1 MSVIIGL
8 NAFHADS
15 AAAIIKNNELLFAIE
30 EEKLNRIKHW
40 AGFPILAIAKC
51 LEQTSISS
59 EEVTDISINTNP
71 YSNLK
76 KKIPFFLKN
85 FLFGNKKYEIFNRT
99 KNKFK
104 LRALFNKNFNFIRN
118 VKIHFVDHHLSHI
131 SSAYYASNFDESLCI
146 SVDGFGDFE
155 SVAIAKCIKSKIQII
170 DKVFFPHSLGI
181 FYEMMTQALGFKN
194 YGDEYKIMGLAS
206 YGKPIYFDL
215 LKENLFN
222 EKNILSLN
230 LNYFN
235 HTKNNFSYKFNG
247 SPTQNELYNENLL
260 KLFPNNILESEKTNI
275 ASSVQKLYEFV
286 FFKIIKHSLKLYS
299 SKNLCLAG
307 GCALNSSANGKI
319 TENFKFNNIF
329 IPYAPSDAGGAI
341 GSAFYIGKKINPD
354 IEIINCKNPF
364 LGPSYKNSYIK
375 NLTAKLPIN
384 KFLIEEINNDEE
396 LHKIVA
402 QKISEGKIV
411 GWFQG
416 RAEFGARA
424 LGNRSILADPRRSDI
439 RDIINTKIKKREDF
453 RPFAPSILS
462 EFKDEW
468 FETVYK
474 NYYMESVIKL
484 KNNKKNIIP
493 AVTHIDGTCR
503 LQGVYKELNPRFYN
517 LIKCFYLITNVPIIL
532 NTSFNENEPMVCAPE
547 EAINCFERTN
557 MDCLVIEN
565 QFINRII

>member
-1 MSVIIGL
+1 MSIIIGL

-15 AAAIIKNNELLFAIE
+15 AAALTKDNELLFAIE
-30 EEKLNRIKHW
+30 EEKLNRVKHW
-40 AGFPILAIAKC
+40 AGFPLLAINKC
-51 LEQTSISS
+51 LKETSIASQ
-59 EEVTDISINTNP
+59 EVTDISINTNP
-71 YSNLK
+71 FSNLK
-76 KKIPFFLKN
+76 KKLPFFLKN
-85 FLFGNKKYEIFNRT
+85 FLFGTKKYEIFNRT

-104 LRALFNKNFNFIRN
+104 LKSLLNKNFNFN
-118 VKIHFVDHHLSHI
+118 TKVKIHFVDHHLSHI
-131 SSAYYASNFDESLCI
+131 SSVYYASNFDESLCI
-146 SVDGFGDFE
+146 SVDGFGDFA
-155 SVAIAKCIKSKIQII
+155 SVAIAKCIKNNIQII

-215 LKENLFN
+215 LKNNIFN
-222 EKNILSLN
+222 EKNIFSLN

-235 HTKNNFSYKFNG
+235 HTQNNFSYKFNG
-247 SPTQNELYNENLL
+247 SPNQNKLYNERLL
-260 KLFPNNILESEKTNI
+260 KLFPNNFLELEKENI
-275 ASSVQKLYEFV
+275 AASVQKLYEFF

-319 TENFKFNNIF
+319 PENFKFNNIF
-329 IPYAPSDAGGAI
+329 IPYAPGDAGGAI
-341 GSAFYIGKKINPD
+341 GSAFYIGKKINPNA
-354 IEIINCKNPF
+354 EISNCKNPF
-364 LGPSYKNSYIK
+364 LGPSYKNHYIK
-375 NLTAKLPIN
+375 NLTSKLSIN
-384 KFLIEEINNDEE
+384 KFSVEDVNEDE
-396 LHKIVA
+396 LYKIVA
-402 QKISEGKIV
+402 QKISEGKII

-416 RAEFGARA
+416 RAEFGARS
-424 LGNRSILADPRRSDI
+424 LGNRSILADPRRPDI
-439 RDIINTKIKKREDF
+439 RDIINSKIKKREDF

-462 EFKDEW
+462 EYKDEW
-468 FETVYK
+468 FETIYK

-503 LQGVYKELNPRFYN
+503 LQSVYKDLNPRFYN
-517 LIKCFYLITNVPIIL
+517 LIKYFYQITNVPIVL

-557 MDCLVIEN
+557 MDYLIIEN
-565 QFINRII
+565 QIISRIL

>member
-1 MSVIIGL
+1 MSIVLGL

-15 AAAIIKNNELLFAIE
+15 AAALTKDNELLFAIE
-30 EEKLNRIKHW
+30 EEKLNRVKHW
-40 AGFPILAIAKC
+40 AGFPILSINKC
-51 LEQTSISS
+51 LVETSIAP

-76 KKIPFFLKN
+76 KKIPFFLKK
-85 FLFGNKKYEIFNRT
+85 FLFGKKKYEIFSRI

-104 LRALFNKNFNFIRN
+104 LKSLLNKNFNFN
-118 VKIHFVDHHLSHI
+118 TKVKIHFVDHHLSHI
-131 SSAYYASNFDESLCI
+131 SSVYYASNFDESLCI
-146 SVDGFGDFE
+146 SVDGFGDFV
-155 SVAIAKCIKSKIQII
+155 SVAVAKCIKNKIQII
-170 DKVFFPHSLGI
+170 DKVFFPDSLGI

-206 YGKPIYFDL
+206 YGKPIYYDL
-215 LKENLFN
+215 LKKNIFE
-222 EKNILSLN
+222 EKNIFSLN
-230 LNYFN
+230 LDYFN
-235 HTKNNFSYKFNG
+235 HTQNNFSYNFNG
-247 SPTQNELYNENLL
+247 SPNQNKLYNEKLL
-260 KLFPNNILESEKTNI
+260 KLFPNNFLELEKANI
-275 ASSVQKLYEFV
+275 ASSVQKLYEFF

-319 TENFKFNNIF
+319 PENFKFSNIF

-341 GSAFYIGKKINPD
+341 GSAFYIGKKINPNA
-354 IEIINCKNPF
+354 EIRNYKNPF
-364 LGPSYKNSYIK
+364 LGPSYKNQYIK
-375 NLTAKLPIN
+375 NLTSKLSIN
-384 KFLIEEINNDEE
+384 KFSVEDVNEDDLY
-396 LHKIVA
+396 KIVA
-402 QKISEGKIV
+402 QKISEGKII

-424 LGNRSILADPRRSDI
+424 LGNRSILADPRRPNI
-439 RDIINTKIKKREDF
+439 RDIINSKIKKREDF

-462 EFKDEW
+462 EYKDDW

-484 KNNKKNIIP
+484 KSNKKNTIP

-503 LQGVYKELNPRFYN
+503 LQSVYKDLNPRFYN
-517 LIKCFYLITNVPIIL
+517 LIKYFYQITNVPIVL

-557 MDCLVIEN
+557 MDYLIIEN
-565 QFINRII
+565 QIISRII

>member
-1 MSVIIGL
+1 MSIVLGL

-15 AAAIIKNNELLFAIE
+15 AAALTKDNELLFAIE
-30 EEKLNRIKHW
+30 EEKLNRVKHW
-40 AGFPILAIAKC
+40 AGFPILSINKC
-51 LEQTSISS
+51 LVETSIAP

-76 KKIPFFLKN
+76 KKIPFFLKK
-85 FLFGNKKYEIFNRT
+85 FLFGKKKYEIFSRI

-104 LRALFNKNFNFIRN
+104 LKSLLNKNFNFN
-118 VKIHFVDHHLSHI
+118 TKVKIHFVDHHLSHI
-131 SSAYYASNFDESLCI
+131 SSVYYASNFDESLCI
-146 SVDGFGDFE
+146 SVDGFGDFV
-155 SVAIAKCIKSKIQII
+155 SVAVAKCIKNKIQII
-170 DKVFFPHSLGI
+170 DKVFFPDSLGI

-206 YGKPIYFDL
+206 YGKPIYYDI
-215 LKENLFN
+215 LKKNIFE
-222 EKNILSLN
+222 EKNIFSLN
-230 LNYFN
+230 LDYFN
-235 HTKNNFSYKFNG
+235 HTQNNFSYNFNG
-247 SPTQNELYNENLL
+247 SPNQNKLYNEKLL
-260 KLFPNNILESEKTNI
+260 KLFPNNFLELEKANI
-275 ASSVQKLYEFV
+275 ASSVQKLYEFF

-319 TENFKFNNIF
+319 PENFKFSNIF

-341 GSAFYIGKKINPD
+341 GSAFYIGKKINPNA
-354 IEIINCKNPF
+354 EIRNYKNPF
-364 LGPSYKNSYIK
+364 LGPSYKNQYIK
-375 NLTAKLPIN
+375 NLTSKLSIN
-384 KFLIEEINNDEE
+384 KFSVEDVNEDDLY
-396 LHKIVA
+396 KIVA
-402 QKISEGKIV
+402 QKISEGKII

-424 LGNRSILADPRRSDI
+424 LGNRSILADPRRPNI
-439 RDIINTKIKKREDF
+439 RDIINSKIKKREDF

-462 EFKDEW
+462 EYKDDW

-484 KNNKKNIIP
+484 KSNKKNTIP

-503 LQGVYKELNPRFYN
+503 LQSVYKDLNPRFYN
-517 LIKCFYLITNVPIIL
+517 LIKYFYQITNVPIVL

-557 MDCLVIEN
+557 MDYLIIEN
-565 QFINRII
+565 QIISRII

>member
-1 MSVIIGL
+1 MSIIIGL

-15 AAAIIKNNELLFAIE
+15 AAALTKDNELLFAIE
-30 EEKLNRIKHW
+30 EEKLNRVKHW
-40 AGFPILAIAKC
+40 AGFPILSINKC
-51 LEQTSISS
+51 LDETSISS
-59 EEVTDISINTNP
+59 QEVTDISINTHP

-85 FLFGNKKYEIFNRT
+85 FLFGKKKYEIFNRT

-104 LRALFNKNFNFIRN
+104 LKSLLNKNFNFN
-118 VKIHFVDHHLSHI
+118 TKVKIHFVDHHLSHI
-131 SSAYYASNFDESLCI
+131 SSVYYASNFDESLCI
-146 SVDGFGDFE
+146 SVDGFGDFA
-155 SVAIAKCIKSKIQII
+155 SVAIAKCIKNNIQII

-215 LKENLFN
+215 LKNNIFN
-222 EKNILSLN
+222 EKNIFSLN

-235 HTKNNFSYKFNG
+235 HTQNNFSYNFNG
-247 SPTQNELYNENLL
+247 SPNQNKLYNEKLL
-260 KLFPNNILESEKTNI
+260 KLFPNNFLELEKANI
-275 ASSVQKLYEFV
+275 ASSVQKLYEFF

-319 TENFKFNNIF
+319 PENFKFNNIF
-329 IPYAPSDAGGAI
+329 IPYAPGDAGGAI
-341 GSAFYIGKKINPD
+341 GSAFYIGKKINP
-354 IEIINCKNPF
+354 IAEISNNKNPF
-364 LGPSYKNSYIK
+364 IGPSYKNHYIK
-375 NLTAKLPIN
+375 NLTSKLSIN
-384 KFLIEEINNDEE
+384 EFSVEDVNEDDLY
-396 LHKIVA
+396 KIVA
-402 QKISEGKIV
+402 QKISEGKII

-424 LGNRSILADPRRSDI
+424 LGNRSILADPRRPDI
-439 RDIINTKIKKREDF
+439 RDIINSKIKKREDF

-462 EFKDEW
+462 EYKDEW

-484 KNNKKNIIP
+484 KSNKKNIIP
-493 AVTHIDGTCR
+493 AVTHVDGTCR
-503 LQGVYKELNPRFYN
+503 LQSVYKELNPRFYN

-565 QFINRII
+565 QIINRVI

>member
-1 MSVIIGL
+1 MSIVLGL

-15 AAAIIKNNELLFAIE
+15 AAALTKDNELLFAIE
-30 EEKLNRIKHW
+30 EEKLNRVKHW
-40 AGFPILAIAKC
+40 AGFPILSINKC
-51 LEQTSISS
+51 LVETSIAP

-76 KKIPFFLKN
+76 KKIPFFLKK
-85 FLFGNKKYEIFNRT
+85 FLFGKKKYEIFSRI

-104 LRALFNKNFNFIRN
+104 LKSLLNKNFNFN
-118 VKIHFVDHHLSHI
+118 TKVKIHFVDHHLSHI
-131 SSAYYASNFDESLCI
+131 SSVYYASNFDESLCI
-146 SVDGFGDFE
+146 SVDGFGDFV
-155 SVAIAKCIKSKIQII
+155 SVAVAKCIKNKIQII
-170 DKVFFPHSLGI
+170 DKVFFPDSLGI

-206 YGKPIYFDL
+206 YGKPIYYDI
-215 LKENLFN
+215 LKKNIFE
-222 EKNILSLN
+222 EKNIFSLN
-230 LNYFN
+230 LDYFN
-235 HTKNNFSYKFNG
+235 HTQNNFSYNFNG
-247 SPTQNELYNENLL
+247 SPNQNKLYNEKLL
-260 KLFPNNILESEKTNI
+260 KLFPNNFLELEKANI
-275 ASSVQKLYEFV
+275 ASSVQKLYEFF

-319 TENFKFNNIF
+319 PENFIFSNIF

-341 GSAFYIGKKINPD
+341 GSAFYIGKKINPNA
-354 IEIINCKNPF
+354 EIRNYKNPF
-364 LGPSYKNSYIK
+364 LGPSYKNQYIK
-375 NLTAKLPIN
+375 NLTSKLSIN
-384 KFLIEEINNDEE
+384 KFSVEDVNEDDLY
-396 LHKIVA
+396 KIVA
-402 QKISEGKIV
+402 QKISEGKII

-424 LGNRSILADPRRSDI
+424 LGNRSILADPRRPNI
-439 RDIINTKIKKREDF
+439 RDIINSKIKKREDF

-462 EFKDEW
+462 EYKDDW

-484 KNNKKNIIP
+484 KSNKKNTIP

-503 LQGVYKELNPRFYN
+503 LQSVYKDLNPRFYN
-517 LIKCFYLITNVPIIL
+517 LIKYFYQITNVPIVL

-557 MDCLVIEN
+557 MDYLIIEN
-565 QFINRII
+565 QIISRII